1 MNKSK
6 IFFDANAESYS
17 LENYDINKNK
27 FMIVRLKTIIKL
39 IEKNFKDKN
48 INIIDMGC
56 GSGEIAHELAKL
68 GYKGI
73 AFDNSK
79 KMIEIAKKKLSKY
92 NWEVFTEN
100 AENTKLPSSKFD
112 LIIASGLIEYYD
124 NDHILLKEI
133 KRLLK
138 IDGHFIINVSNS
150 KGYTTAFNSIT
161 HFLKQNILFK
171 FYKKNISKSNY
182 GVINFLTRKHN
193 INIFKDT
200 LRSYDF
206 QIQNEVYI
214 GFTLFP
220 SPFSSIFYFLTKKID
235 FKLENLNK
243 TSLKYFGASFI
254 ALCKKN

>member
-1 MNKSK
+1 MDKSK

-17 LENYDINKNK
+17 LENYDVNKNK
-27 FMIVRLKTIIKL
+27 FMIVRLKTIIKI

-56 GSGEIAHELAKL
+56 GSGEIAYELAKL

-73 AFDNSK
+73 AFDNSE

-92 NWEVFTEN
+92 DWKVFTVN

-150 KGYTTAFNSIT
+150 K
-161 HFLKQNILFK
+161 
-171 FYKKNISKSNY
+171 
-182 GVINFLTRKHN
+182 
-193 INIFKDT
+193 
-200 LRSYDF
+200 
-206 QIQNEVYI
+206 
-214 GFTLFP
+214 
-220 SPFSSIFYFLTKKID
+220 
-235 FKLENLNK
+235 
-243 TSLKYFGASFI
+243 
-254 ALCKKN
+254 